1 MEDFKGL
8 EELIII
14 SGMSGA
20 GKSVAMNSFEDLGYF
35 CVDNLPPVLL
45 PQLIDVISS
54 VRPKI
59 AVAIDTRTPDFID
72 SLFIV
77 IDDLEQ
83 KNVHPHLL
91 YLDTRDDVLV
101 RRYKETR
108 RSHPLAPE
116 DAPLVGIKMERS
128 LLEGFRDRAHTLYDT
143 SDLKPQML
151 KDRILLQFN
160 EERIPFTVN
169 FMSFGFK
176 HGVPLDIDLLF
187 DVRFITNPFYI
198 PELRPLTGQTEA
210 VQTYVMSHP
219 EARAFYKK
227 VIDMLEFLLPQ
238 YKREGKAQVVVAFG
252 CTGGK
257 HRSITFAEKVS
268 AHFAE
273 RYNVKTVHRDLVHA
287 TQEK

>member
-59 AVAIDTRTPDFID
+59 AVAIDTRTRDFID

-91 YLDTRDDVLV
+91 YLDTRDEVLV

-116 DAPLVGIKMERS
+116 DAPLVGIGLERS

-143 SDLKPQML
+143 TDLKPQML

-169 FMSFGFK
+169 FMSVSYT
-176 HGVPLDIDLLF
+176 H
-187 DVRFITNPFYI
+187 
-198 PELRPLTGQTEA
+198 LTLPT
-210 VQTYVMSHP
+210 TPYV
-219 EARAFYKK
+219 
-227 VIDMLEFLLPQ
+227 
-238 YKREGKAQVVVAFG
+238 
-252 CTGGK
+252 
-257 HRSITFAEKVS
+257 
-268 AHFAE
+268 
-273 RYNVKTVHRDLVHA
+273 
-287 TQEK
+287 